1 MTRVRIHPFSAAIRA
16 LVATVMTTALFLAL
30 AVSTAATASAT
41 AADLFNNAQG
51 RFAAGDTRGALADIG
66 GAVASEPGDTN
77 ALALQAIYA
86 DAVGDLI
93 TREAALIRLGALD
106 SAKRAGVDNM
116 LNAIRIASFTPPNP
130 LPAIQ
135 GPSTA
140 IIVLGYGLLPDGTM
154 RPELVNRLWAT
165 VVQSWVSPLSPIIV
179 TGGNPRNGITE
190 AAAMQGWLQSHGVP
204 ASRIHAEHRAGST
217 VGNVLNSVPLAR
229 SLGAGGAII
238 VTSANHIR
246 RATVD
251 FTVAG
256 LPVVGAMSAVTS
268 AGQLIA
274 ELKPLTK
281 SQQLGMYRD
290 AIKVFG
296 IPSRY

>member
-1 MTRVRIHPFSAAIRA
+1 MHARLRPSRA
-16 LVATVMTTALFLAL
+16 FARGAVATVMTAVFSIVL
-30 AVSTAATASAT
+30 AVSTTAPASAS
-41 AADLFNNAQG
+41 AADLFNSAQS

-66 GAVASEPGDTN
+66 GAVGIAPGDGN

-93 TREAALIRLGALD
+93 TREAALARLGAVDGGL
-106 SAKRAGVDNM
+106 RVGVGN
-116 LNAIRIASFTPPNP
+116 LVTSIAVSSFTPPNP
-130 LPAIQ
+130 FPAIQ

-140 IIVLGYGLLPDGTM
+140 IIVLGYGLLPDGRM
-154 RPELVNRLWAT
+154 RPELINRLQAT

-179 TGGNPRNGITE
+179 TGGNPQNGITE
-190 AAAMQGWLQSHGVP
+190 AAAMQGWLQANGVP
-204 ASRIHAEHRAGST
+204 AQRVHAEHRAGST
-217 VGNVLNSVPLAR
+217 VGNALNSVPLAR
-229 SLGAGGAII
+229 SLGAGGAIV

-251 FTVAG
+251 FNVAG
-256 LPVVGAMSAVTS
+256 LPVVGAMSAITS

-274 ELKPLTK
+274 EFPPLTK

-290 AIKVFG
+290 AIRVLG
-296 IPSRY
+296 IPAGY